1 MERTEPRAIA
11 FGDLDFVPRFEHGD
25 MAQLAE
31 VCGTKD
37 GTALGVGFARLTGA
51 RIEWTVRYDEVLIVI
66 EGHLT
71 VRIEGETI
79 EAGPRDSVWLPK
91 NTPLTYEA
99 EDALIA
105 YAIHPA
111 DWAERAEG

>member
-11 FGDLDFVPRFEHGD
+11 FADLDFVPRFEKGD

-31 VCGTKD
+31 ICGTAD
-37 GTALGVGFARLTGA
+37 GTTLGVGFARMTKA
-51 RIEWTVRYDEVLIVI
+51 RIEWTTRYDEVLVVI
-66 EGHLT
+66 EGRLT
-71 VRIEGETI
+71 VHLEGETL

-91 NTPLTYEA
+91 GTSLIYEA
-99 EDALIA
+99 EEALIA

-111 DWAERAEG
+111 DWADRDEI